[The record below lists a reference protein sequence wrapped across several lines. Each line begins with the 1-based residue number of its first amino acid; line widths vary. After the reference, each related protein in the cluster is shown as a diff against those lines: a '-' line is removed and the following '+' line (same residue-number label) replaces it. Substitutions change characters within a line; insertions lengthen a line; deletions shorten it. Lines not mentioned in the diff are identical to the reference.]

1 MAQSNNL
8 AEVGIRLA
16 CKTTCAELMRILH
29 LNPIVV
35 CASLFAVLSSLPIS
49 AQNSADHDTAVFQAE
64 TRQVLVDV
72 VVWDHGG
79 RFIAG
84 LKPNIFTIL
93 EDGKPQKIVAMTMH
107 AQSATP
113 AAPAA
118 PLKLPPNQY
127 TNYTITDPDRP
138 LTLVLL
144 DLLNTQAIDQAYAR
158 KQMIQFLRALPPGQ
172 KVALFVLGTKLKM
185 LQGFTGDSDTL
196 VAAAKMLRPDNSL
209 LMTSEADRQFAEIGG
224 ANLDANTSPRGSP
237 AASAGGFS
245 MADAIRNALTLE
257 HDNQGIQRMGLTIDA
272 LASLAR
278 AVSAYPGR
286 KNLLWL
292 SGEIPLR
299 FGPDFQEQANQ
310 QSKGNSQAGNHTAAL
325 QTQTS
330 AITETAALLTA
341 SQIAVY
347 PIDIRGVTSIGT
359 GMNISTRTI
368 VGGAEGVGSMSGRF
382 ARRMGQMQWDDHEAM
397 SDIARETGGTA
408 FFGTNDLKGA
418 LETSTQEGENYYTIA
433 YTPENHKWN
442 GKYRKI
448 ELKCSA
454 TGAKLTYRRGY
465 YAVADAF
472 VSPNTNAVEGQIAH
486 LFATAMQPEA
496 PTSTAVL
503 LKVQVLPPDATHTTV
518 RIDYAINPHDVIFAG
533 TPENERRVTLDLMAV
548 AWDREGKDAGHSSDR
563 IDSSVPTKV
572 YQNVMRSYIP
582 AHQELELRPGTYT
595 LRLGVVDR
603 SSRKI
608 GTLDVPLTITALQS
622 SDK

>member
-1 MAQSNNL
+1 
-8 AEVGIRLA
+8 
-16 CKTTCAELMRILH
+16 MRIPH
-29 LNPIVV
+29 LKPIVV
-35 CASLFAVLSSLPIS
+35 CASFFAVLSSLPITS
-49 AQNSADHDTAVFQAE
+49 NAQNSADQDTPVFQAE
-64 TRQVLVDV
+64 TRQVLLDV
-72 VVWDHGG
+72 VVRDHGK

-84 LKPNIFTIL
+84 LKPDAFTIL
-93 EDGKPQKIVAMTMH
+93 EDGKPQKLVAMTMH
-107 AQSATP
+107 QQSATP

-127 TNYTITDPDRP
+127 TNYTVADPDRP

-158 KQMIQFLRALPPGQ
+158 KQMIEFLRALPPGR
-172 KVALFVLGTKLKM
+172 KVALFVLGSKLRM

-209 LMTSEADRQFAEIGG
+209 LMTSEADRQ
-224 ANLDANTSPRGSP
+224 NLEVSAASLDNNTSPRGSP
-237 AASAGGFS
+237 AAAVGSGGA
-245 MADAIRNALTLE
+245 MAAAIATALATE
-257 HDNQGIQRMGLTIDA
+257 HEHQQIQRMGLTLEA

-292 SGEIPLR
+292 SGEIPLQ
-299 FGPDFQEQANQ
+299 FGPDFQLFEQSAGP
-310 QSKGNSQAGNHTAAL
+310 SRAGNHPTDLRAQEL
-325 QTQTS
+325 PLH
-330 AITETAALLTA
+330 ETAALFTA

-347 PIDIRGVTSIGT
+347 PIDIRGVTDPGT
-359 GMNISTRTI
+359 GMSISSPTLIGGANEAGTMSTRF
-368 VGGAEGVGSMSGRF
+368 S
-382 ARRMGQMQWDDHEAM
+382 RRMGQMQWDDREAM
-397 SDIARETGGTA
+397 TDIARETGGTA

-433 YTPENHKWN
+433 YTPENHKWD

-454 TGAKLTYRRGY
+454 PGAKLTYRRGY
-465 YAVADAF
+465 YALAD
-472 VSPNTNAVEGQIAH
+472 VSPNTKAVEGEVAH
-486 LFATAMQPEA
+486 LFATSMQPEA

-503 LKVQVLPPDATHTTV
+503 LKVQVLPPDASHKTV
-518 RIDYAINPHDVIFAG
+518 RIDYAINPGDVVFAG
-533 TPENERRVTLDLMAV
+533 TPGNERHLTLDLMVV
-548 AWDREGKDAGHSSDR
+548 AWGKDGKDAGHSSDR
-563 IDSSVPTKV
+563 IDSTVPTKV
-572 YQNVMRSYIP
+572 YEDALRSYIP
-582 AHQELELRPGTYT
+582 AHQELELGPGTYT

>member
-1 MAQSNNL
+1 
-8 AEVGIRLA
+8 
-16 CKTTCAELMRILH
+16 MRILH
-29 LNPIVV
+29 LNPIII
-35 CASLFAVLSSLPIS
+35 CAPLFAVLSSLPLS
-49 AQNSADHDTAVFQAE
+49 AQNSAGQDSAVFHAE
-64 TRQVLVDV
+64 TRQVIVDV
-72 VVWDHGG
+72 VVRDHHGQ
-79 RFIAG
+79 FIAG
-84 LKPNIFTIL
+84 LGPNVFTIL
-93 EDGKPQKIVAMTMH
+93 EDGKPQKIVTMTMH

-127 TNYTITDPDRP
+127 TNYTVADPDRP

-158 KQMIQFLRALPPGQ
+158 KQMIEFLRALPPGR

-196 VAAAKMLRPDNSL
+196 VAAAKMLRPEHSL
-209 LMTSEADRQFAEIGG
+209 TLTSEADRQDLEIS
-224 ANLDANTSPRGSP
+224 AASLDNNTSARGSP
-237 AASAGGFS
+237 ATSASPGAA
-245 MADAIRNALTLE
+245 MAAAIGRALGE
-257 HDNQGIQRMGLTIDA
+257 EQDHQQIQRMGLTLDA
-272 LASLAR
+272 LATLAR

-292 SGEIPLR
+292 SGEIPLQ
-299 FGPDFQEQANQ
+299 FGPDFQVFEQAGQ
-310 QSKGNSQAGNHTAAL
+310 QSTGIHAGDLQA
-325 QTQTS
+325 QTPPLH
-330 AITETAALLTA
+330 ETAALFTA

-347 PIDIRGVTSIGT
+347 PIDIRGVISTGT
-359 GMNISTRTI
+359 GMDISSPHI
-368 VGGAEGVGSMSGRF
+368 IGGADEAGSMSGRF
-382 ARRMGQMQWDDHEAM
+382 ARRMGQMRWNDHEAM

-465 YAVADAF
+465 YAVADTF
-472 VSPNTNAVEGQIAH
+472 VFPNTKAVEGQIAH
-486 LFATAMQPEA
+486 LFATAMLPEA

-503 LKVQVLPPDATHTTV
+503 LKVQVLPPDTSHSTV
-518 RIDYAINPHDVIFAG
+518 RIDYAINPQDILFAG
-533 TPENERRVTLDLMAV
+533 TPENERHVTLDLMAV
-548 AWDREGKDAGHSSDR
+548 AWDKEGKDAGHSSDR
-563 IDSSVPTKV
+563 IDSSVPAKV
-572 YQNVMRSYIP
+572 YEEVMRSYIP
-582 AHQELELRPGTYT
+582 AHQELELKPGTYT

-622 SDK
+622 SANNH

>member
-1 MAQSNNL
+1 MT
-8 AEVGIRLA
+8 EVGLRLA
-16 CKTTCAELMRILH
+16 HKTTCGDLMRILH

-35 CASLFAVLSSLPIS
+35 CASFFAALSSLPIS
-49 AQNSADHDTAVFQAE
+49 AQNSADNDTPVVQAE

-72 VVWDHGG
+72 VVRDHGG

-84 LKPNIFTIL
+84 LKPDAFTIL

-118 PLKLPPNQY
+118 PMKLPPNQY
-127 TNYTITDPDRP
+127 TNYTVADPDRP

-144 DLLNTQAIDQAYAR
+144 DLLNTQAIDQSYAR
-158 KQMIQFLRALPPGQ
+158 KQMIEFLRALPPGR
-172 KVALFVLGTKLKM
+172 KVALFVLGTKLRM
-185 LQGFTGDSDTL
+185 LQGFTGDSETL
-196 VAAAKMLRPDNSL
+196 VAAAKMLRPDNSI
-209 LMTSEADRQFAEIGG
+209 LMTSEADRQDLEISA
-224 ANLDANTSPRGSP
+224 ANLDNNASSRGSP
-237 AASAGGFS
+237 AASASPGAS
-245 MADAIRNALTLE
+245 MAAAIGTALAAVHDHQQIQRLGLTL
-257 HDNQGIQRMGLTIDA
+257 DA

-292 SGEIPLR
+292 SSEVPLR
-299 FGPDFQEQANQ
+299 FGPDFELSEQ
-310 QSKGNSQAGNHTAAL
+310 SVGPRGPSRAGNHPTDL
-325 QTQTS
+325 RVQTPPLH
-330 AITETAALLTA
+330 ETAALLAA

-347 PIDIRGVTSIGT
+347 PIDIRGVTNTST
-359 GMNISTRTI
+359 GMNISSRAI
-368 VGGAEGVGSMSGRF
+368 IGGPDEEGSMSTRF

-397 SDIARETGGTA
+397 SDVARETGGTA
-408 FFGTNDLKGA
+408 SFGTNDLKGA

-433 YTPENHKWN
+433 YTPENHKWD

-448 ELKCSA
+448 ELKCST

-465 YAVADAF
+465 YAVADTF
-472 VSPNTNAVEGQIAH
+472 VSLNTNAVEGEVAH

-503 LKVQVLPPDATHTTV
+503 LKVQVLPPDTSHKTV
-518 RIDYAINPHDVIFAG
+518 RIDYAINPRDVIFVG
-533 TPENERRVTLDLMAV
+533 TPEDERHLTLDLMVV
-548 AWDREGKDAGHSSDR
+548 AWDKDGKDAGHSSDR

-572 YQNVMRSYIP
+572 YEDVLRSYVP

-603 SSRKI
+603 SSGKI

>member
-1 MAQSNNL
+1 MTD
-8 AEVGIRLA
+8 VGLRLA
-16 CKTTCAELMRILH
+16 HKTTCGELMRILH

-35 CASLFAVLSSLPIS
+35 RASFFAVLSAWPIS
-49 AQNSADHDTAVFQAE
+49 AQNSADRDTPVFQVE

-72 VVWDHGG
+72 VVRDHG
-79 RFIAG
+79 RQFMAG
-84 LKPNIFTIL
+84 LKPNAFTIL

-107 AQSATP
+107 AQAATP

-127 TNYTITDPDRP
+127 TNYTVADPDRP

-144 DLLNTQAIDQAYAR
+144 DLLNTHAIDQAYAR
-158 KQMIQFLRALPPGQ
+158 KQMIEFLRALPPGR
-172 KVALFVLGTKLKM
+172 KVALFVLRTKLTM
-185 LQGFTGDSDTL
+185 LQGFTGDSDIL
-196 VAAAKMLRPDNSL
+196 VAAAKMLRPERSL
-209 LMTSEADRQFAEIGG
+209 TMTSEADRQSLEIS
-224 ANLDANTSPRGSP
+224 AASLDNNTSARGSP
-237 AASAGGFS
+237 ASSASPDSS
-245 MADAIRNALTLE
+245 MAAAIGRALGE
-257 HDNQGIQRMGLTIDA
+257 EQDHQQVQRMGLTLDA
-272 LASLAR
+272 LATLAR

-292 SGEIPLR
+292 SGEIPLQ
-299 FGPDFQEQANQ
+299 FGPDFQVYEQAGQ
-310 QSKGNSQAGNHTAAL
+310 QSAGIHAGDLQA
-325 QTQTS
+325 QTPS
-330 AITETAALLTA
+330 IHETAALFTA

-347 PIDIRGVTSIGT
+347 PIDIRGVTNTGT
-359 GMNISTRTI
+359 GTNISSPTLI
-368 VGGAEGVGSMSGRF
+368 GGVEESGNMSGRF
-382 ARRMGQMQWDDHEAM
+382 ARRMGQMQWDDREAM

-465 YAVADAF
+465 YALADTF
-472 VSPNTNAVEGQIAH
+472 VSQDTKAVEGQVAH

-503 LKVQVLPPDATHTTV
+503 LKVQVLPPDTTHKTV
-518 RIDYAINPHDVIFAG
+518 RIDYAINPRDVVFAG
-533 TPENERRVTLDLMAV
+533 TPENDRHLTLDLMAV
-548 AWDREGKDAGHSSDR
+548 AWDKDGKDAGHSSDR
-563 IDSSVPTKV
+563 IDSSVPTKA
-572 YQNVMRSYIP
+572 YEDVMRSYIP
-582 AHQELELRPGTYT
+582 AHQELELGPGTYT

-608 GTLDVPLTITALQS
+608 GTLDVPLTIPALPS

>member
-1 MAQSNNL
+1 MARSNIL
-8 AEVGIRLA
+8 TEVGLRLA
-16 CKTTCAELMRILH
+16 HKTTCGELMRILH

-35 CASLFAVLSSLPIS
+35 CASFFAVLSSLPIN
-49 AQNSADHDTAVFQAE
+49 AQNSADHDTPVFQAE

-72 VVWDHGG
+72 VVRDHGG

-84 LKPNIFTIL
+84 LKPDAFTIL
-93 EDGKPQKIVAMTMH
+93 EGGKPQKIVAMTMH
-107 AQSATP
+107 AQSVTP

-127 TNYTITDPDRP
+127 TNYTVADPDRP

-158 KQMIQFLRALPPGQ
+158 KQMIEFLRALPPGR
-172 KVALFVLGTKLKM
+172 KVALFVLGTKLRM

-209 LMTSEADRQFAEIGG
+209 LMTSEADRQNLEISA
-224 ANLDANTSPRGSP
+224 ANLDNNTSARGSP
-237 AASAGGFS
+237 AASASSGAS
-245 MADAIRNALTLE
+245 MAAAIGTALAAE
-257 HDNQGIQRMGLTIDA
+257 HDHQQIQRMGLTLEA
-272 LASLAR
+272 LESLAR

-292 SGEIPLR
+292 SSEIPLH
-299 FGPDFQEQANQ
+299 FGPDFQLFEQ
-310 QSKGNSQAGNHTAAL
+310 SVGPSRAGNHPTDLRA
-325 QTQTS
+325 QTPPLH
-330 AITETAALLTA
+330 ETAALLTA

-347 PIDIRGVTSIGT
+347 PIDIRGVTNTST
-359 GMNISTRTI
+359 GMNISSRAI
-368 VGGAEGVGSMSGRF
+368 IGGPDEQGSMSTRF
-382 ARRMGQMQWDDHEAM
+382 ARRMGQMQWDDREAM

-433 YTPENHKWN
+433 YTPENHKWD

-465 YAVADAF
+465 YAVADTF
-472 VSPNTNAVEGQIAH
+472 VSPNTKAVEGEVAH

-503 LKVQVLPPDATHTTV
+503 LKVQVLPPDTSHKTV
-518 RIDYAINPHDVIFAG
+518 RIDYAINPRDVIFAG
-533 TPENERRVTLDLMAV
+533 TPENERHLTLDLMVV
-548 AWDREGKDAGHSSDR
+548 AWDKDGKDAGHSSDR

-572 YQNVMRSYIP
+572 YKDVLRSYIP

>member
-1 MAQSNNL
+1 MPQ
-8 AEVGIRLA
+8 EY
-16 CKTTCAELMRILH
+16 CPELMRILH

-35 CASLFAVLSSLPIS
+35 CASLFAVLSSLPIR

-64 TRQVLVDV
+64 TRQILVDV
-72 VVWDHGG
+72 VVRDHGG

-84 LKPNIFTIL
+84 LKPDAFTIL

-113 AAPAA
+113 AEPAA

-127 TNYTITDPDRP
+127 TNYTVADPDRP

-144 DLLNTQAIDQAYAR
+144 DLLNTHAIDQAYAR
-158 KQMIQFLRALPPGQ
+158 KQMIQFLRALPPGR

-196 VAAAKMLRPDNSL
+196 VAAAKMLRPEHSL
-209 LMTSEADRQFAEIGG
+209 TLTSEADRQDLEIS
-224 ANLDANTSPRGSP
+224 AASLDNNTSPRGSP
-237 AASAGGFS
+237 ASSASPDSS
-245 MADAIRNALTLE
+245 MAAAIARALGE
-257 HDNQGIQRMGLTIDA
+257 EQDHQQIQRMGLTLDA
-272 LASLAR
+272 LATLAR

-292 SGEIPLR
+292 SGEIPLL
-299 FGPDFQEQANQ
+299 FGPDFQIFEQAGQ
-310 QSKGNSQAGNHTAAL
+310 QSTGVHAGDLQA
-325 QTQTS
+325 QTPP
-330 AITETAALLTA
+330 IHETAALFTA

-347 PIDIRGVTSIGT
+347 PIDIRGVVSMGT
-359 GMNISTRTI
+359 GMNISSPTLI
-368 VGGAEGVGSMSGRF
+368 GGAEEAGSMSTRF
-382 ARRMGQMQWDDHEAM
+382 ARRMGQMQWDDREAM

-418 LETSTQEGENYYTIA
+418 LETSTREGENYYTIA
-433 YTPENHKWN
+433 YAPENHKWN
-442 GKYRKI
+442 GKYRKL

-465 YAVADAF
+465 YAVADTFA
-472 VSPNTNAVEGQIAH
+472 SQDAKAVEGQVAH

-496 PTSTAVL
+496 PASTAVL
-503 LKVQVLPPDATHTTV
+503 LKVQVLPPDTTHKTV

-533 TPENERRVTLDLMAV
+533 TQENERHVTLDLMAV
-548 AWDREGKDAGHSSDR
+548 AWDKEGKDAGHSSDR
-563 IDSSVPTKV
+563 IDSSLPTKV
-572 YQNVMRSYIP
+572 YAEVMRSYIP